1 MKIQC
6 PSCDQ
11 RLEIPEEL
19 AGQTIECPACNASLS
34 VPAIEAHLA
43 ATPKVQAKSQRETF
57 QKKLVPKRKGL
68 ARPKATSHN
77 KPMPQIPK
85 WAIVAVSIVVVGLL
99 IILFSGANHPPNAIH
114 GAVNVGDIKLV
125 KKLLDDGVDVNQQ
138 FVIPDGSILGATPLH
153 NASNSKEI
161 AELLIS
167 KGANVNAE
175 CDRGLT
181 PLHEAA
187 YIGSLSVVKLLIEKG
202 ADVNALDN
210 QGRTPKDVAFIGI
223 QSDKDFESFTSRA
236 KTSRKIKE
244 KEEIISYL
252 SKHGG

>member
-68 ARPKATSHN
+68 AKPKATSHN

-138 FVIPDGSILGATPLH
+138 FVMPDGSILGATPLH

-167 KGANVNAE
+167 RGANVNAE
-175 CDRGLT
+175 CDRGRT

-187 YIGSLSVVKLLIEKG
+187 YIGSLSVVKLLIE
-202 ADVNALDN
+202 
-210 QGRTPKDVAFIGI
+210 
-223 QSDKDFESFTSRA
+223 
-236 KTSRKIKE
+236 
-244 KEEIISYL
+244 
-252 SKHGG
+252 